1 MSIQLVEMNID
12 GSEGHIY
19 NIDHDNV
26 VIGRYLFTPKSFGK
40 LLTFPLIRDKGC
52 NIRIKLPSISRQHA
66 KISFDEN
73 RNVILSHLSTTNPS
87 FINAKKTEKST
98 VLNHGD
104 LLAFGD
110 RIFMFKNTQI
120 QLSSVK
126 KVLGSICEANE
137 SIIEPDAKENQN
149 VNSKKTLATPLK
161 KKIESLRKPE
171 TPRASLQLQAKSPGK
186 LPEGMPR
193 SLPTPLR
200 NGIQLK
206 RRDYDTKEMT
216 SPPKEQAIGKSE
228 KLEKRSLP
236 TPLRKQILNK
246 QTNSKKDESQQEV
259 MENPPAP
266 KKINFSLQEAIIAKK
281 KTLKQVNGA
290 IVGNSGTVKAP
301 TPVKSIT
308 KISLVPTPLRK
319 AIALRREKVE
329 LAMKM
334 ESEPKIDNKNMA
346 TEAKI
351 QSQEQQQQKQKQE
364 PQTDLMVEVRKTL
377 FSPLKNEIVKRRK
390 SLRMPKEVQTNMT
403 FAEKRDS
410 FVDMEPQVLEANTDN
425 KVFSPVIEK
434 VAIAISETLNS
445 PINSLSPMKALA
457 TPLRKAIQAR
467 RVSFGVKQTLEFLKD
482 STVDTQNAPV
492 YLEALSPPQRMDV
505 EESENPIATEEQD
518 NFLSPNKS
526 PLLATESAVNE
537 LMANTQQLFTDILN
551 AQSLQISTDVI
562 NHEDHSEIFD
572 VEESKYL
579 SPKVFPGEEEIP
591 TVAENVALLLSEKK
605 SLQSLFSPIT
615 PGNERAKV
623 NLLNSIEKK
632 SRTQYLNIVSSMES
646 DRESFLSDIVA
657 HLSDLDMEI
666 IESYTQKLISIT
678 SKSLLDENDA
688 FGIVLDA
695 YIRGIECLVKDF
707 TEDSESKISKC
718 LVFEDSVANDQINSE
733 VSNAATPSSND
744 SDTNEDYVT
753 ENLSGIHALFKLPKC
768 YVDAHY
774 DVYDEELVETYAEE
788 LCITAGV
795 SSAVAYG
802 TALDS
807 FLADPVKFRHFI
819 GRLELP
825 ANQKIHFLVPDNSES
840 HHSISN
846 IADISERENRSI
858 HHDVE
863 LVKTEN
869 DDVIPHAKTQFTT
882 ESVEVAE
889 SELVKEEIPSVE
901 VMQEG
906 KVDTIT
912 DSSDIIEIPINS
924 FQEVEVANENA
935 MEIDSNLQL
944 NNISVNNEEDSNEC
958 AMEVVSNPNNPECDT
973 AKEEIVDEMPVVVIE
988 EIPQIVSVEES
999 APTTG
1004 NGRKRKV
1011 EVPKNEIAVESTQS
1025 RKKTKKQIDSELP
1038 KEENPEI
1045 ENSVK
1050 ETKRSRGRSGK
1061 QLDQPTE
1068 IQVELVEPTEKP
1080 ATRSTRSSKKAT
1092 PEIVEAPKQ
1101 STSASTAKASKG
1113 RTSKKSTKKEEEKQD
1128 EAEEIEEALAIL
1140 CDK

>member
-1 MSIQLVEMNID
+1 
-12 GSEGHIY
+12 
-19 NIDHDNV
+19 
-26 VIGRYLFTPKSFGK
+26 
-40 LLTFPLIRDKGC
+40 
-52 NIRIKLPSISRQHA
+52 
-66 KISFDEN
+66 
-73 RNVILSHLSTTNPS
+73 VILSHLSTTNPS

-120 QLSSVK
+120 QLNSVK

-216 SPPKEQAIGKSE
+216 SPPKEQAIGKFE

-246 QTNSKKDESQQEV
+246 QANSKKDESQQEV

-281 KTLKQVNGA
+281 KTLKQVNGG

-334 ESEPKIDNKNMA
+334 ESEPKIDKKNIA

-351 QSQEQQQQKQKQE
+351 QNKIMSENKHQEQQQQKQQQE

-377 FSPLKNEIVKRRK
+377 FSPLKNEIVKRRI
-390 SLRMPKEVQTNMT
+390 SLRISKEVQTNMT
-403 FAEKRDS
+403 VAEKRDS

-505 EESENPIATEEQD
+505 EVSENPIATEEQD

-526 PLLATESAVNE
+526 PLLAAESAVNE
-537 LMANTQQLFTDILN
+537 LLANTQQLFTDILN

-562 NHEDHSEIFD
+562 NHEDHSEMFD

-579 SPKVFPGEEEIP
+579 SPKVFPREEEIP
-591 TVAENVALLLSEKK
+591 TVAENVAQLLSEKK

-646 DRESFLSDIVA
+646 DRESFLTDIVA

-718 LVFEDSVANDQINSE
+718 LIFEDSVANDQINSE
-733 VSNAATPSSND
+733 VRNAATTSSND

-802 TALDS
+802 IALDS

-825 ANQKIHFLVPDNSES
+825 SNQKIHFLVRDNSES
-840 HHSISN
+840 HHSISS
-846 IADISERENRSI
+846 IADISERENQSI
-858 HHDVE
+858 RHDVE

-869 DDVIPHAKTQFTT
+869 DDVTPHANTQFTT
-882 ESVEVAE
+882 ETVEVTE
-889 SELVKEEIPSVE
+889 SELVNEEIPSAE

-906 KVDTIT
+906 KVDTVT

-935 MEIDSNLQL
+935 MEIDSNLKL
-944 NNISVNNEEDSNEC
+944 NIISVKNEEDTGRNEC

-988 EIPQIVSVEES
+988 EIPQIVSLEES

-1011 EVPKNEIAVESTQS
+1011 EVPKNDIAVESTQS

-1101 STSASTAKASKG
+1101 STSTSTSTAKASKG